1 MENTT
6 KSINSL
12 ISAFET
18 RNELLHEEIKRNE
31 EAIKKMEKEL
41 ILIEEQ
47 DVEKEETNQQN
58 DSTVEMVA

>member
-1 MENTT
+1 MDKNI
-6 KSINSL
+6 KSISSL

-41 ILIEEQ
+41 LIMEDE
-47 DVEKEETNQQN
+47 N
-58 DSTVEMVA
+58 DNKMPVKDTKVKVVA

>member
-31 EAIKKMEKEL
+31 EQLLKLKKEFILQEDKTIEL
-41 ILIEEQ
+41 SKK
-47 DVEKEETNQQN
+47 DNN
-58 DSTVEMVA
+58 VEMVA